1 MKKILLGAVASLT
14 LSACDLDYFPNDS
27 MTSDQMAGNPS
38 STEYSTDGNYSMFKD
53 VLEYKGSEYS
63 GSTYVRYFFQM
74 SEFRGDNVCLA
85 NKTEDPLYNEIC
97 YNDLETDLPTSYFWW
112 CAYHIIY
119 GANAVI
125 ESQPEG
131 ASDEGDRMLGEN
143 YFLRAICHLHLSMLY
158 SRPYTFGRDNMGV
171 VLRTST
177 DTPTT
182 ERSTVG
188 AVYDQIRDDLVKA
201 AGLLKDK
208 ARRGD
213 AGYVSYDA
221 AMGLL
226 SRVYLYRG
234 EDDKV
239 IETVNGLLGGASAE
253 SKLRSRLCP
262 LFRKCALFARNP
274 LGRRARGLRGPRT
287 RVGRFD
293 VLDARP
299 ARCGRLG
306 RNVLLRSADRPLRTP
321 SRRHPLHGL
330 LRAAESRRDR
340 TVAGPL
346 GGRLGGNGF
355 PRQSALRLLPRR
367 QRLLLRGKRLP
378 ALLQAEQEYGR
389 TQFYVTV
396 GGEKTRAYVD
406 VKTES
411 FNTCP
416 AFMCKKFASPT
427 NAAHPLLSSPVMLR
441 WGEVI
446 LNRAEAYAKTGNEQG
461 ALDDVNAL
469 RRRAGLP
476 EEALYTLDNYREAG
490 YSSVLDVV
498 LDERRLEA
506 LLRGTARI
514 RRFPQRA
521 VAGPPFRRCPALGGG
536 RLRRSAHP
544 LPHSLRRNL
553 GQRHSAERLTRFPD
567 D

>member
-177 DTPTT
+177 DTPAT

-253 SKLRSRLCP
+253 SKLDPDYFENALSSPETLWAVAHEDYEDRGRESVGSMYWTPDQRGVGGWAEMYYSDP
-262 LFRKCALFARNP
+262 LIALYE
-274 LGRRARGLRGPRT
+274 
-287 RVGRFD
+287 
-293 VLDARP
+293 
-299 ARCGRLG
+299 
-306 RNVLLRSADRPLRTP
+306 
-321 SRRHPLHGL
+321 RHPEDIRFTAYCERLNPD
-330 LRAAESRRDR
+330 E
-340 TVAGPL
+340 T

-378 ALLQAEQEYGR
+378 ALFAGR
-389 TQFYVTV
+389 TGVRPHAV
-396 GGEKTRAYVD
+396 
-406 VKTES
+406 
-411 FNTCP
+411 
-416 AFMCKKFASPT
+416 
-427 NAAHPLLSSPVMLR
+427 LR
-441 WGEVI
+441 DG
-446 LNRAEAYAKTGNEQG
+446 
-461 ALDDVNAL
+461 
-469 RRRAGLP
+469 RRREDA
-476 EEALYTLDNYREAG
+476 R
-490 YSSVLDVV
+490 
-498 LDERRLEA
+498 
-506 LLRGTARI
+506 LRGREDRELQHLSCLHVQEI
-514 RRFPQRA
+514 RQPDQRRPSA
-521 VAGPPFRRCPALGGG
+521 ALVSRDAALGRGDSQPCRSLCQDRKRAGG
-536 RLRRSAHP
+536 A
-544 LPHSLRRNL
+544 
-553 GQRHSAERLTRFPD
+553 G
-567 D
+567 

>member
-208 ARRGD
+208 VRRGD

-253 SKLRSRLCP
+253 SKLDPDYARYFENALSSSETLWAVAHEDYEDRGRESVGSMYWTPDQRGVGGWAEMYYSDP
-262 LFRKCALFARNP
+262 LIALYE
-274 LGRRARGLRGPRT
+274 
-287 RVGRFD
+287 
-293 VLDARP
+293 
-299 ARCGRLG
+299 
-306 RNVLLRSADRPLRTP
+306 
-321 SRRHPLHGL
+321 RHPEDIRFTAYCERLNPDETGQL
-330 LRAAESRRDR
+330 QVRWAVASEGTDFRVNQLYDCFRDDNGYYYEENGSRHY
-340 TVAGPL
+340 
-346 GGRLGGNGF
+346 
-355 PRQSALRLLPRR
+355 
-367 QRLLLRGKRLP
+367 
-378 ALLQAEQEYGR
+378 LQAEQEYGR

-469 RRRAGLP
+469 RRRAGLS

-498 LDERRLEA
+498 LDERRLELCFEGQRA
-506 LLRGTARI
+506 FDVFRNGRSLD
-514 RRFPQRA
+514 RRFAGVQPWEVVDCDDPRILYRIPYDEISVSGIPQ
-521 VAGPPFRRCPALGGG
+521 
-536 RLRRSAHP
+536 
-544 LPHSLRRNL
+544 N
-553 GQRHSAERLTRFPD
+553 D
-567 D
+567 

>member
-1 MKKILLGAVASLT
+1 MAVAGALG
-14 LSACDLDYFPNDS
+14 LAACDLNYYPNDS

-53 VLEYKGSEYS
+53 VLEYKGTEYS

-125 ESQPEG
+125 ETQPEG

-158 SRPYTFGRDNMGV
+158 SRPYVFGRDNMGV

-188 AVYDQIRDDLVKA
+188 AVYDQIRDDLIKA
-201 AGLLKDK
+201 ASLLKGK
-208 ARRGD
+208 ERRGD
-213 AGYVSYDA
+213 AGYVSYDTA
-221 AMGLL
+221 LGLL

-234 EDDKV
+234 EDSEV
-239 IETVNGLLGGASAE
+239 IRIVDEMLGGASAD
-253 SKLRSRLCP
+253 SKLDPDFAHYFENALTSSETLWAVAHEDYEDRGRESIGSMYYTPDQRGVGGWAEMYYSDP
-262 LFRKCALFARNP
+262 LLALYE
-274 LGRRARGLRGPRT
+274 
-287 RVGRFD
+287 
-293 VLDARP
+293 
-299 ARCGRLG
+299 
-306 RNVLLRSADRPLRTP
+306 
-321 SRRHPLHGL
+321 RHPEDIRYTAYFERLHPDESGQL
-330 LRAAESRRDR
+330 QVRWAVASEGTNFRVNQLYDCFKDENDRYYYEENGVRRYLQAAE
-340 TVAGPL
+340 
-346 GGRLGGNGF
+346 
-355 PRQSALRLLPRR
+355 
-367 QRLLLRGKRLP
+367 
-378 ALLQAEQEYGR
+378 EYGR

-396 GGEKTRAYVD
+396 NGEKTRAYVD

-446 LNRAEAYAKTGNEQG
+446 LNRAEAYAKTPGGEQK
-461 ALDDVNAL
+461 ALDDVNVL
-469 RRRAGLP
+469 RRRAGLSGD
-476 EEALYTLDNYREAG
+476 ALYTLDNYRNAG
-490 YSSVLDVV
+490 YESVLDVV
-498 LDERRLEA
+498 LDERRLELCFEGQRA
-506 LLRGTARI
+506 FDMFRNKRSLD
-514 RRFPQRA
+514 RRFAGVQPWEVVEYNDPRILYRIPYDEISVSGIPQ
-521 VAGPPFRRCPALGGG
+521 
-536 RLRRSAHP
+536 
-544 LPHSLRRNL
+544 N
-553 GQRHSAERLTRFPD
+553 E
-567 D
+567 

>member
-177 DTPTT
+177 DTPAT

-213 AGYVSYDA
+213 AGYSFLPVF
-221 AMGLL
+221 
-226 SRVYLYRG
+226 
-234 EDDKV
+234 
-239 IETVNGLLGGASAE
+239 
-253 SKLRSRLCP
+253 
-262 LFRKCALFARNP
+262 LFL
-274 LGRRARGLRGPRT
+274 
-287 RVGRFD
+287 
-293 VLDARP
+293 
-299 ARCGRLG
+299 
-306 RNVLLRSADRPLRTP
+306 
-321 SRRHPLHGL
+321 
-330 LRAAESRRDR
+330 
-340 TVAGPL
+340 
-346 GGRLGGNGF
+346 
-355 PRQSALRLLPRR
+355 
-367 QRLLLRGKRLP
+367 
-378 ALLQAEQEYGR
+378 
-389 TQFYVTV
+389 
-396 GGEKTRAYVD
+396 
-406 VKTES
+406 
-411 FNTCP
+411 
-416 AFMCKKFASPT
+416 
-427 NAAHPLLSSPVMLR
+427 
-441 WGEVI
+441 
-446 LNRAEAYAKTGNEQG
+446 
-461 ALDDVNAL
+461 
-469 RRRAGLP
+469 
-476 EEALYTLDNYREAG
+476 
-490 YSSVLDVV
+490 
-498 LDERRLEA
+498 
-506 LLRGTARI
+506 
-514 RRFPQRA
+514 
-521 VAGPPFRRCPALGGG
+521 
-536 RLRRSAHP
+536 
-544 LPHSLRRNL
+544 
-553 GQRHSAERLTRFPD
+553 
-567 D
+567 